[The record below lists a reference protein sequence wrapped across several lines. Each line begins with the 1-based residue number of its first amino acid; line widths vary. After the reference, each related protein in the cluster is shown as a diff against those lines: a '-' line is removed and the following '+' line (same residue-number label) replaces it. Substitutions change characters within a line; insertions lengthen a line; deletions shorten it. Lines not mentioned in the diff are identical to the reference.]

1 MIKGKFFDRTYYLRI
16 LEKRVKGLLDGYRQN
31 IAIIGDETVG
41 KTSLVHEFLSRFF
54 NNRII
59 NIYLEIR
66 PESKASFARRF
77 IGVLLYNFLLNSAIP
92 LEEDL
97 DYLIHKAQKY
107 IPRTV
112 ENIRFILNAVDKRKR
127 NDNFSEL
134 YALCD
139 SIYKETGKFC
149 VVIMDEFTNLE
160 GLGFKNLYRDWSKLL
175 ITQKN
180 TMFIIISSKKFKTKA
195 ILSKNLS
202 LLFGN
207 FELVTVEPFD
217 IATSE
222 EYLQH
227 KTMGIDVEKGIKN
240 FIVHFT
246 GGNPLYLEVI
256 AHTLVNRP
264 GLNLSDALEGLLF
277 DACGILNQRFS
288 NCIKRFLDSSH
299 SKDYISILYLVS
311 CGKNRIK
318 DIAHILHKQRKDLM
332 VKINLLLE
340 FDTVSRNADF
350 LTINDRVF
358 SFWIRFVYQ
367 EKLQA
372 LTFDSQN
379 QKTKFRDKIEDM
391 IQDFLSN
398 SRKPIP
404 ERVSELLWLFEDEM
418 IQMERRKF
426 RLNHFREIK
435 PLEFKGRSLKEGLIG
450 RSAESLWIVA
460 FKYSR
465 LSEEDI
471 LDFTKECAKYR
482 HKLQRKIIIT
492 LTDIDQTTRLR
503 AMEEKIWTWDIKNLN
518 NILDLFSKPRLIF

>member
-1 MIKGKFFDRTYYLRI
+1 MIKGKFFGRTYYLEI
-16 LEKRVKGLLDGYRQN
+16 LEKRVKGLLEGYRQN
-31 IAIIGDETVG
+31 IAMIGDETVG
-41 KTSLVHEFLSRFF
+41 KTSIIYEFLSRFL
-54 NNRII
+54 NNHII
-59 NIYLEIR
+59 AIYLEIR
-66 PESKASFARRF
+66 PESKASFTRRF
-77 IGVLLYNFLLNSAIP
+77 IGILLYNFLLNSNIP

-97 DYLIHKAQKY
+97 DYLVNKAARF
-107 IPRTV
+107 IPKTA
-112 ENIRFILNAVDKRKR
+112 ENIRLILSAVDKRKE

-134 YALCD
+134 IALCD
-139 SIYKETGKFC
+139 SIHKETGKYC
-149 VVIMDEFTNLE
+149 VAIMDEFTNLE

-180 TMFIIISSKKFKTKA
+180 TMFIIVSSKKFKTKA
-195 ILSKNLS
+195 ILAKNLS

-217 IATSE
+217 ITTSE
-222 EYLQH
+222 EYLER
-227 KTMGIDVEKGIKN
+227 KTSGQVIERGVKN

-256 AHTLVNRP
+256 TDSLMKSPDLSLPDTLE
-264 GLNLSDALEGLLF
+264 SLLF
-277 DACGILNQRFS
+277 DSCGILNQRFS
-288 NCIKRFLDSSH
+288 NYIKRFLDSSN
-299 SKDYISILYLVS
+299 SKDYISILYLAS

-318 DIAHILHKQRKDLM
+318 DIAHILHKQRKELM
-332 VKINLLLE
+332 AKVNFLLE
-340 FDTVSRNADF
+340 CDTASRNGDF

-372 LTFDSQN
+372 LTFDSKN

-391 IQDFLSN
+391 IQEFLIN
-398 SRKPIP
+398 SQKPIP
-404 ERVSELLWLFEDEM
+404 ERVSELLRLFEDEM
-418 IQMERRKF
+418 IQMERKRI

-460 FKYSR
+460 FKYSQ
-465 LSEEDI
+465 LSEDDI

-482 HKLQRKIIIT
+482 HKLQRKIIVT
-492 LTDIDQTTRLR
+492 FADIDQTTRLR
-503 AMEEKIWTWDIKNLN
+503 AMEEKIWTWDINNLN
-518 NILDLFSKPRLIF
+518 KILDLFSKPRLIF